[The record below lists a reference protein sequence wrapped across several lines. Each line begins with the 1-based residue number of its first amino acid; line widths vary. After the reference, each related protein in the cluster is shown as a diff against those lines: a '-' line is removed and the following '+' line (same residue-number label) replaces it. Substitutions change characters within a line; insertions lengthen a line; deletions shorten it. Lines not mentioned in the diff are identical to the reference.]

1 MFSIITCFSVLCHLS
16 SARAAQVYPE
26 LKARLVPVLDIVP
39 PPPSMWEL
47 RIIIYEV
54 DGIMP
59 TDGGMDCSGARSAE
73 RENNEFQNYW

>member
-1 MFSIITCFSVLCHLS
+1 M
-16 SARAAQVYPE
+16 
-26 LKARLVPVLDIVP
+26 PVLDIVP

-59 TDGGMDCSGARSAE
+59 TDGGMDCSGAHAAE
-73 RENNEFQNYW
+73 MMSFHMPIATPMCQNYSSFGSRACISDI